1 MKSKNKV
8 MLVGSILLTMIIT
21 LAGCKTETN
30 ESYLIQHV
38 TVESPEEKSTSKGE
52 TITNTSE
59 ESSPTGQS
67 SGSQTTDTGA
77 SPENPSK
84 DKSPDQGETSGNTR
98 EESSSTGQSS
108 DSQTTD
114 TGTPKDEPS
123 EDLEGEVEPTPEMPV
138 TYTVTFDTNGGSSVA
153 KQVIKEGELVQ
164 TPTSPSKQ
172 GYVFDYWYTSTDEG
186 KTVLEKFYFTNQ
198 VTSDITLYAKYSA
211 RGSVGNI
218 AYSDGSVSSNY
229 DSSKVA
235 VGIVVDAPGGI
246 VKKILSLSYT
256 EPAFAQWGTGK
267 EVSIGATSET
277 DGLANLNAIKSINNW
292 REIYPIFKFTDEY
305 TDASGN
311 SDWYLPA
318 IDELDAFYEYV
329 DTLNNSLKKIIDG
342 NGSATEFHR
351 ENHWSST
358 VTTDTFRPIAY
369 RFAEDRTHESGFN
382 QSIEVIK
389 MVGFY
394 SNSEKFRLMRYF

>member
-1 MKSKNKV
+1 

-277 DGLANLNAIKSINNW
+277 DGLANFDAIKSINNW
-292 REIYPIFKFTDEY
+292 QEIYPIFKLTDEY

-318 IDELDAFYEYV
+318 IDELDAFY
-329 DTLNNSLKKIIDG
+329 NSVESIRAGLQKIING
-342 NGSATEFHR
+342 GGSATDFYCDSSY
-351 ENHWSST
+351 WSST
-358 VTTDTFRPIAY
+358 VTTDTFRPISY
-369 RFAEDRTHESGFN
+369 NFKEDRTYEAGFN

-389 MVGFY
+389 TVGFY